1 MLYRLRKPEP
11 LDLDDKPTH
20 CHWCT
25 GMLRGLRNIYKGQNC
40 SRHYCSEECLRGGE
54 ERAARY
60 AIAGSG
66 LHAKLQPQ
74 KERWQRVVDGSVN
87 SSASVSEGDTQP

>member
-11 LDLDDKPTH
+11 LHLNDKPTH

-40 SRHYCSEECLRGGE
+40 SRHYCSEGCLREGE

-60 AIAGSG
+60 AIASSG
-66 LHAKLQPQ
+66 LHAKLQ
-74 KERWQRVVDGSVN
+74 G
-87 SSASVSEGDTQP
+87 

>member
-1 MLYRLRKPEP
+1 MLFRLKEPERLH
-11 LDLDDKPTH
+11 LDIEPTN

-25 GMLRGLRNIYKGQNC
+25 GMLRGLRNIFKGQNC
-40 SRHYCSEECLRGGE
+40 SRHYCSEDCLREGE

-66 LHAKLQPQ
+66 LDPKTAALMD
-74 KERWQRVVDGSVN
+74 RLQRVVDGSVD
-87 SSASVSEGDTQP
+87 SSAHIVS